1 MQIAK
6 HFGMGESLENLIT
19 ARRLKRIQEDK
30 MRKRR
35 KAEVNSEVS
44 DQPVEATACFS
55 SITLARHRCVTTRPK
70 GQVMSRLPV
79 LSSTCVCEGHL
90 FNLPSTE
97 EHHH

>member
-1 MQIAK
+1 MK

-35 KAEVNSEVS
+35 KAEVSSEVS

-55 SITLARHRCVTTRPK
+55 SITLVRHRCVTTRPK

>member
-1 MQIAK
+1 MQTAK

-35 KAEVNSEVS
+35 KAAEVSSEVS
-44 DQPVEATACFS
+44 GQPVEATACLS
-55 SITLARHRCVTTRPK
+55 SARHRCVTTRPK

-79 LSSTCVCEGHL
+79 LSSTCM
-90 FNLPSTE
+90 
-97 EHHH
+97 